1 MLGDEIGRCVSE
13 GAKTAALRP
22 CLTGSI
28 PVSPDELLEAQT
40 LAHRAEVN
48 KLAMQLLLYRT
59 ALEEAGIDPPDAS
72 AEDLL
77 EMWRR
82 CMAIVQHANEF
93 VTGLGSAK
101 ELLEAWS

>member
-1 MLGDEIGRCVSE
+1 MSPRPTASPAPVVSLPN
-13 GAKTAALRP
+13 GGGT
-22 CLTGSI
+22 TSQ
-28 PVSPDELLEAQT
+28 VLEAQA

>member
-1 MLGDEIGRCVSE
+1 VVETLSRPGERAV
-13 GAKTAALRP
+13 GAASSGP
-22 CLTGSI
+22 ES
-28 PVSPDELLEAQT
+28 VLEAQAI
-40 LAHRAEVN
+40 AHRAEVN

-59 ALEEAGIDPPDAS
+59 ALEQAGIDPPDAS

-77 EMWRR
+77 EMWKR

-93 VTGLGSAK
+93 VSGLGSAK

>member
-1 MLGDEIGRCVSE
+1 VVEALSE
-13 GAKTAALRP
+13 RGGTDIQPSSLPLSER
-22 CLTGSI
+22 
-28 PVSPDELLEAQT
+28 VLEAQAI
-40 LAHRAEVN
+40 AHRAEVN
-48 KLAMQLLLYRT
+48 RLAMQLLLYRT

>member
-1 MLGDEIGRCVSE
+1 VVEALSEPGGVSV
-13 GAKTAALRP
+13 A
-22 CLTGSI
+22 
-28 PVSPDELLEAQT
+28 VSPPGSESVIEAMSM
-40 LAHRAEVN
+40 AHRAEVN

-101 ELLEAWS
+101 ELLEVWS